1 MGEVYL
7 ASTGG
12 IEGAERACVVK
23 IIRREHA
30 SDASFRARFLDETRI
45 QAQLQH
51 PGVAQILEASTTE
64 DDCPYAVVEYV
75 EGRHLGEVLTRCAQ
89 LGVRLAWEDAVA
101 IAISLGDALA
111 HVHERTDAAG
121 RPLEIA
127 HRDLSPQ
134 NVMVGYAGDLKLI
147 DFGTARGENR
157 RCRTVSG
164 VVYAKPGYVAPE
176 VANQTPGGA
185 PADLYAFGVM
195 LWETV
200 AGRRFLQ
207 GSPIEHQ
214 AAVAR
219 GELHPSALAGEVGAP
234 AELDG
239 IIARLTAPRI
249 VDRYPSAHAAVAEL
263 VLLLKRG
270 ASLANGD
277 RSVRGRIALTMQRL
291 YPAEPARSRADF
303 ARRAA
308 QARRLTP
315 KEHGLP
321 APSPVPPRSEL
332 ESAEGLL
339 PGTRYRLVKPL
350 AVGAMGEVF
359 EACHV
364 DLGRPVALKVLPRA
378 ASGSAERRQRF
389 RTEARAIARLAHD
402 NLVTLHDFGIA
413 ADGRFYY
420 AMELLEGESLEARL
434 RRGPL
439 EWRHAVEF
447 ALQACAALEAAHGA
461 GVIHRDITPAN
472 LFLTAQGAVKL
483 LDFGVARFA
492 TEPRAG
498 DDAQPAVI
506 GTPEYL
512 APEQA
517 AGADADERADIYAIG
532 AVLYEM
538 VTGLPPHLLGPRE
551 TLNVPALLT
560 AKISATPPPPR
571 ICAPDRDIPPSLDR
585 IIVQAL
591 SREPQRRF
599 PGATALKQ
607 ALMASLYEPGR
618 QRRRRFA
625 YVGAGAASAVAA
637 FSALMALGGGEAL
650 PTPSAAPWSVVDEA
664 HLPRDVSDGPKEPA
678 GLEIPAPAESAAEER
693 APSITAA
700 VTTGVSSDA
709 GVASSDGAPEDSA
722 SDDVG
727 SEEPREAAQT
737 TVADELLERIEAG
750 LERVRR
756 GQRIEGYNAL
766 KAIALKHPQHAGA
779 QRGWSLGAI
788 QVKAWGEALRAA
800 RSWAELEPSAEARLH
815 LAKMERATVRGDA
828 IKTLEELL
836 DEHPSY
842 AEAQALLDEYR
853 RERVAQR

>member
-30 SDASFRARFLDETRI
+30 SDTSFRARFLDETRI

-51 PGVAQILEASTTE
+51 PGVAQILEASTTD

-89 LGVRLAWEDAVA
+89 LGFRLSWEDAVA
-101 IAISLGDALA
+101 FAISLADALA
-111 HVHERTDAAG
+111 HVHERTDVAG
-121 RPLEIA
+121 RPLNIA

-147 DFGTARGENR
+147 DFGTAKGDNR

-164 VVYAKPGYVAPE
+164 VVFAKPGYVAPE

-185 PADLYAFGVM
+185 PADLYAFGIM

-207 GSPIEHQ
+207 GSPVEHQ

-219 GELHPSALAGEVGAP
+219 GELAPPPVASEVGAP
-234 AELDG
+234 VELDA
-239 IIARLTAPRI
+239 IIARLAATK
-249 VDRYPSAHAAVAEL
+249 VNDRYPSARAAVTDL

-270 ASLANGD
+270 ASLADGD
-277 RSVRGRIALTMQRL
+277 RSVRGRIAHTMQRL

-308 QARRLTP
+308 QARQLTP
-315 KEHGLP
+315 KEHGVP
-321 APSPVPPRSEL
+321 APSPVPPRTEL

-339 PGTRYRLVKPL
+339 PGTRYRLVRPL

-359 EACHV
+359 EASHV

-389 RTEARAIARLAHD
+389 RTEARAIARLAHE

-420 AMELLEGESLEARL
+420 AMELLDGESLQSRL
-434 RRGPL
+434 QRGPL
-439 EWRHAVEF
+439 DWREAIGI
-447 ALQACAALEAAHGA
+447 AIQACCALEAAHGA
-461 GVIHRDITPAN
+461 GVIHQDITPAN
-472 LFLTAQGAVKL
+472 LFLTGRGGVKL
-483 LDFGVARFA
+483 LDFGVARFVA
-492 TEPRAG
+492 EQRSESDGQLT
-498 DDAQPAVI
+498 VN
-506 GTPEYL
+506 GTPEYM

-517 AGADADERADIYAIG
+517 AGADADARADIYALG

-551 TLNVPALLT
+551 SLNVPALLT
-560 AKISATPPPPR
+560 AKISATPVAPR
-571 ICAPDRDIPPSLDR
+571 ACVPERELPVSLDR

-591 SREPQRRF
+591 ARDAQRRF
-599 PGATALKQ
+599 PTAA
-607 ALMASLYEPGR
+607 ALREALEACLAEPGR
-618 QRRRRFA
+618 KRRQRLA
-625 YVGAGAASAVAA
+625 YGLVGAASAVAA
-637 FSALMALGGGEAL
+637 FVALTLLGGSAVLPGADAEPWNVSADAHILDLDRLDVETPTTTTDTNADDARGARGATQPREQVAPQKETYPSEANEASESRE
-650 PTPSAAPWSVVDEA
+650 PSDAAPSAA
-664 HLPRDVSDGPKEPA
+664 DGP
-678 GLEIPAPAESAAEER
+678 AAAN
-693 APSITAA
+693 APSA
-700 VTTGVSSDA
+700 
-709 GVASSDGAPEDSA
+709 
-722 SDDVG
+722 DDLG
-727 SEEPREAAQT
+727 QAIARAF
-737 TVADELLERIEAG
+737 ELVE
-750 LERVRR
+750 R
-756 GQRIEGYNAL
+756 GQRIEGYNRL
-766 KAIALKHPQHAGA
+766 KAIALAHPRRADA
-779 QRGWSLGAI
+779 QKGWSLSAI
-788 QVKAWGEALRAA
+788 KVKAWGEALRAA
-800 RSWAELEPSAEARLH
+800 RNWVELEPTAEARLH
-815 LAKMERATVRGDA
+815 LAKMEKATVQGDA
-828 IKTLEELL
+828 IKTLEALL
-836 DEHPSY
+836 AEHP
-842 AEAQALLDEYR
+842 AHDAARALLEEYQ
-853 RERVAQR
+853 RERLAQR